1 MTDTQAVGFNKVAQ
15 KLRFGI
21 RPSDTR
27 GVPFDRSF
35 AYIIDFIIL
44 AVLGLIAGFI
54 AFILTILSFGILSP
68 LLALLSFL
76 PLLYHSY
83 FLSQQGATPGMNA
96 MGIKMVTMDG
106 KPVTLV
112 HALLTTIIF
121 YLTVPAT
128 SFLVLLVVFFN
139 DEKRTLHDLL
149 TNTIVVNDEIPE
161 ATIDEILR

>member
-15 KLRFGI
+15 RLRFGI
-21 RPSDTR
+21 SPSDTR
-27 GVPFDRSF
+27 GVLFDRSF
-35 AYIIDFIIL
+35 AYVIDFIIL

-68 LLALLSFL
+68 LLALLSFI

-96 MGIKMVTMDG
+96 MGVKMITMDG

-112 HALLTTIIF
+112 HALLTTVIF

-128 SFLVLLVVFFN
+128 SFLILLVAFFN
-139 DEKRTLHDLL
+139 EEKRTLHDIL
-149 TNTIVVNDEIPE
+149 THTVVVNDEIPKT
-161 ATIDEILR
+161 TIDEILK